1 MQVAQPAPPSA
12 SRTTLPIAAI
22 IAVSAGATVFLLWL
36 LYVHHA
42 PAGFAARLT
51 FLPGLN
57 ALLNGMSA
65 ICLVVG
71 FSFIRQRQIAKH
83 RNAMIAAFIF
93 SSLFLVSYITNHA
106 LHGDT
111 HFATHGIVRPI
122 YFFTLISHVLLSVL
136 ALPMVLVTFFFS
148 LSGRFPQHR
157 KIARFTFPI
166 WLYVSVT
173 GVLVF
178 AMLKAWN

>member
-1 MQVAQPAPPSA
+1 MQVAQPAAPNA
-12 SRTTLPIAAI
+12 SRTALPVAAI
-22 IAVSAGATVFLLWL
+22 IAVSAGATAFLLWL

-42 PAGFAARLT
+42 PAEFAARLT

-57 ALLNGMSA
+57 ALLNGLSA
-65 ICLVVG
+65 ICLTVG
-71 FSFIRQRQIAKH
+71 FSFIRKRHIARH
-83 RNAMIAAFIF
+83 RSAMIAAFVF
-93 SSLFLVSYITNHA
+93 SSLFLISYITNHA

-111 HFATHGIVRPI
+111 HFATQGIVRPI
-122 YFFTLISHVLLSVL
+122 YFFTLITHVFLSVI

-157 KIARFTFPI
+157 RIARFTFPV

-173 GVLVF
+173 GVLVY